1 MDHGKVVEY
10 DEPFLLLANSKSDTG
25 ICKDTLFAQMV
36 KHTGKNNSAN
46 IFENA
51 KKKYFTAHADDEL

>member
-1 MDHGKVVEY
+1 M
-10 DEPFLLLANSKSDTG
+10 S

-51 KKKYFTAHADDEL
+51 KKKYFTTHADEEF